1 MPNFLQGEDVPKK
14 SGKGR
19 WKKDQLLAWLAKK
32 NVEVPK
38 KITVDQ
44 LWDIIT
50 PMLVASEVYT
60 AEKILEKY
68 GIIPL
73 RLPP

>member
-1 MPNFLQGEDVPKK
+1 MTFFY
-14 SGKGR
+14 
-19 WKKDQLLAWLAKK
+19 
-32 NVEVPK
+32 VPK
-38 KITVDQ
+38 KITVDE

-50 PMLVASEVYT
+50 PMLGASEVYT

-68 GIIPL
+68 GIVPL

>member
-1 MPNFLQGEDVPKK
+1 MPKK
-14 SGKGR
+14 SGKGQWR
-19 WKKDQLLAWLAKK
+19 KAQLLDWLAKK

-38 KITVDQ
+38 STTVPE

-50 PMLVASEVYT
+50 PMLDAAEVYNV
-60 AEKILEKY
+60 EKILEKF

-73 RLPP
+73 RLPPYHPEFNPM